1 MDFPTV
7 WKVEIVRHAAARRFI
22 ARRRGDIVRLTVQ
35 AGATGADIADALRRL
50 APRLSSKRF
59 LSRKLFADGML
70 IEQPGIRV
78 RICLSGDADRPVL
91 RGNAADAV
99 LLVPQDMSLESHEA
113 QAALTG
119 LLMRLARNRAAV
131 LVEQAGSVAARIG
144 AAPSAWRIGRGTR
157 TLGCCN
163 GRREITLSAAL
174 MFVPP
179 HLREYV
185 MCHELAHL
193 SEMNHS
199 PRFHALCD
207 SYCGGR
213 EGALAAELRAYQ
225 WPLLR

>member
-1 MDFPTV
+1 
-7 WKVEIVRHAAARRFI
+7 
-22 ARRRGDIVRLTVQ
+22 
-35 AGATGADIADALRRL
+35 
-50 APRLSSKRF
+50 
-59 LSRKLFADGML
+59 ML
-70 IEQPGIRV
+70 
-78 RICLSGDADRPVL
+78 
-91 RGNAADAV
+91 
-99 LLVPQDMSLESHEA
+99 
-113 QAALTG
+113 
-119 LLMRLARNRAAV
+119 AV

-144 AAPSAWRIGRGTR
+144 AAPAAWRIGRGTR

-163 GRREITLSAAL
+163 ARREITLSAAL

-207 SYCGGR
+207 AYCGGR

>member
-7 WKVEIVRHAAARRFI
+7 GKVEIVRHAAARRFI
-22 ARRRGDIVRLTVQ
+22 ARRRGDIVRLTVP
-35 AGATGADIADALRRL
+35 AVATCADIAEALRRL

-59 LSRKLFADGML
+59 LPRTLFADGML

-78 RICLSGDADRPVL
+78 RICVSGDADRPVL

-99 LLVPQDMSLESHEA
+99 LLVPQDMSLESHEV

-131 LVEQAGSVAARIG
+131 LVEQAGSVAARVG
-144 AAPSAWRIGRGTR
+144 AAPAAWRIGRGTR

-207 SYCGGR
+207 AYCGGR
-213 EGALAAELRAYQ
+213 EGALAAELRAYP